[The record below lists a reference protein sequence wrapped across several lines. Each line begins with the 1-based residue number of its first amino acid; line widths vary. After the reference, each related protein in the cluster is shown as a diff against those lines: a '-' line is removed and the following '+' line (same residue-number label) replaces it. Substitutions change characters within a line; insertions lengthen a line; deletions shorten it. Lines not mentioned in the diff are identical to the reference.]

1 MSPWISALTWC
12 ANLIVL
18 GVVGIGKWGARQ
30 HNIAQQALY
39 DGLQARIGVL
49 EAARKE
55 QSMSCNKHAEQ
66 LAAVRS
72 KTNQL
77 EQSLE
82 QVTEAMGRLQGAVEK
97 VNDRLN
103 IIGENMLKKSDLE
116 LLLKF
121 RAEV

>member
-1 MSPWISALTWC
+1 MGPWISALTWG
-12 ANLIVL
+12 ANLVVL
-18 GVVGIGKWGARQ
+18 GIVGMGKWGAKQ
-30 HNIAQQALY
+30 HNNAQQALY
-39 DGLQARIGVL
+39 DGLKARIESL
-49 EAARKE
+49 ESARKE
-55 QSMSCNKHAEQ
+55 QSMSCAKHAEQ

-82 QVTEAMGRLQGAVEK
+82 QVTEAMDKLQGAVEK

-103 IIGENMLKKSDLE
+103 IISENMLKKSDLE